1 MTGLYV
7 AWCSLGTLH
16 HQSKC
21 CRGDDSTHQQHQ
33 AHGNDGKYWRV
44 KESSNIRGGKT
55 LIAMYNFFLSKG
67 KKLYIYEIYSDN
79 INVQCSGKNATLTKA
94 DLAGVHPGEDN
105 KGCK

>member
-33 AHGNDGKYWRV
+33 AHGNDGKYWKV
-44 KESSNIRGGKT
+44 KESSMLKGENFDCKV
-55 LIAMYNFFLSKG
+55 LIFFCPREKNS
-67 KKLYIYEIYSDN
+67 IYEIYSDN
-79 INVQCSGKNATLTKA
+79 
-94 DLAGVHPGEDN
+94 
-105 KGCK
+105 